1 MPRLDRRD
9 EESAGQRLLAAFAVS
24 LLAHLSLF
32 GVVQLGNELNWW
44 DSQPFSMFRKVRF
57 SPEELARLQAEQ
69 QRKQES
75 QEQVPTLFVQVT
87 QPSEETPPQT
97 PFYSSLSSRAANPDP
112 AEGDQPKID
121 GKQTQ
126 TLRTE
131 DAPQVETGRPSPP
144 PQKEMPGTADASP
157 ELPAQATPKAEQVAA
172 LEMPSLAERVP
183 EPTRQQGL
191 GEIAI
196 PTVIPIPQVAPEP
209 PPERTAEVVQPPDP
223 QTQPT
228 PRPLVPTVQV
238 AAAETSQ
245 EPVVPRAR
253 PRTITE
259 AKARQSLLAGDKMK
273 QDGGVPRKGPV
284 SLDVKGVPFGA
295 YDEALIM
302 AVQNRWFALLSELKF
317 AGGARGKVVVKFNLH
332 ADGSVRIVEPHESTL
347 DDQLLTAMCVRA
359 IRDPSPYEK
368 WPSDMMRMLGTNMRE
383 MRFTFFYN

>member
-1 MPRLDRRD
+1 M
-9 EESAGQRLLAAFAVS
+9 LAAFAVS

-57 SPEELARLQAEQ
+57 TPEELARLKAEQ
-69 QRKQES
+69 QRRQETR
-75 QEQVPTLFVQVT
+75 EQVPTLFVQVT
-87 QPSEETPPQT
+87 QPSEDTPTET

-112 AEGDQPKID
+112 AEGDQPRID
-121 GKQTQ
+121 GRQTQ

-131 DAPQVETGRPSPP
+131 DAPRVETGRPSPP
-144 PQKEMPGTADASP
+144 PQDELPGTADASP
-157 ELPAQATPKAEQVAA
+157 QQPAQATPKAEQVAP
-172 LEMPSLAERVP
+172 LEMPALVERAP

-196 PTVIPIPQVAPEP
+196 PTVIPIPQVAPDP
-209 PPERTAEVVQPPDP
+209 PPERVAEVVPPRPPDSQTIP
-223 QTQPT
+223 QPAT
-228 PRPLVPTVQV
+228 PIPPPPVATV
-238 AAAETSQ
+238 ETAT

-259 AKARQSLLAGDKMK
+259 AKARQSLLAGEKMK

-284 SLDVKGVPFGA
+284 ALDVKGMPFGA

-302 AVQNRWFALLSELKF
+302 AVQNRWFALLDELKF
-317 AGGARGKVVVKFNLH
+317 AGGARGRVVVKFNLH

-383 MRFTFFYN
+383 MRFTFYYN